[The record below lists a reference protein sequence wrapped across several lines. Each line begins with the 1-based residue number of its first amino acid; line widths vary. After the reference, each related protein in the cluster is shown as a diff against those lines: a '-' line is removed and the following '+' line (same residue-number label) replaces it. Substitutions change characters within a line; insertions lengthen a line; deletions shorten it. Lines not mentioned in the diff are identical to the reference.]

1 MLPFCFGLILITSC
15 LHRKDTRLSPRYIF
29 TFQGSLGTSLC
40 DIILTRSLWTTCSH
54 HSRAPVPTFT
64 YICVPYFF
72 HQMPRLYFF
81 INFFFLVLVRLLL
94 NITKVLARPFPKGTV
109 PFGASNVPF
118 GSATKETMC
127 PLVSPQHQHIF
138 NRHLNC
144 LNLKTL
150 NSTKMF
156 CWQVVQQAFGSDNHY
171 TFKMRGVVMRYSC
184 ALWPVNSGEN
194 FIIRVSH
201 VFTVVCKGRETI
213 ISDTRIIVSLPLQ
226 TMVNTWL
233 TLIMKFSPEFTG
245 QRAQLY
251 LMTTPLILNV

>member
-29 TFQGSLGTSLC
+29 TFQGSLGMSLC

-54 HSRAPVPTFT
+54 HSRASVPTFT
-64 YICVPYFF
+64 CICVPYFF

-127 PLVSPQHQHIF
+127 PLVSPQGKGNHNPCVTAYGF
-138 NRHLNC
+138 PSLAD
-144 LNLKTL
+144 
-150 NSTKMF
+150 NSKYM
-156 CWQVVQQAFGSDNHY
+156 ANPDNE
-171 TFKMRGVVMRYSC
+171 V
-184 ALWPVNSGEN
+184 L
-194 FIIRVSH
+194 
-201 VFTVVCKGRETI
+201 
-213 ISDTRIIVSLPLQ
+213 TRIYRP
-226 TMVNTWL
+226 
-233 TLIMKFSPEFTG
+233 KG
-245 QRAQLY
+245 
-251 LMTTPLILNV
+251 TTNIS